1 MFKVTATL
9 QTRYNFTGQYVGG
22 AALLARRAR
31 QIEDTDEPSR
41 LEQAEHKAKVVGAV
55 QQSVAAVEAELNAVA
70 QYGPGHQLGSNG
82 IDHEA
87 REYLEPLAPL
97 IDRASGPLE
106 RWANVLH
113 LLKKSALPK
122 GEWPWQDVPLLVDL
136 RNELVHYRSHVGGWT
151 SKGNL
156 LAGLR
161 SKGFK
166 PPPFV
171 PVGANEFPLRTLSAD
186 CADWAAIT
194 ATGFLDATGEALGK
208 PNALDGHRVEGA
220 DFESAVPSRGAR
232 WSSAS

>member
-70 QYGPGHQLGSNG
+70 QYGPGHQLGSIG

-113 LLKKSALPK
+113 LLKQSALPK
-122 GEWPWQDVPLLVDL
+122 G
-136 RNELVHYRSHVGGWT
+136 
-151 SKGNL
+151 
-156 LAGLR
+156 
-161 SKGFK
+161 
-166 PPPFV
+166 
-171 PVGANEFPLRTLSAD
+171 
-186 CADWAAIT
+186 
-194 ATGFLDATGEALGK
+194 
-208 PNALDGHRVEGA
+208 
-220 DFESAVPSRGAR
+220 
-232 WSSAS
+232 